1 MWQEAGARHV
11 AACLVGIDAI
21 PVEQILTCGVEPQF
35 VGIQLRVDAHHP
47 FQSVARWR
55 HEAEFGEKLLVVDE
69 PLAQVVELKVA
80 AHVVDVDAEQSGV
93 ADEPVA
99 RPVSEDAREGAE
111 GEAPL
116 LEELPFL
123 LVVYVARRYV
133 AVRASI
139 SVVIYSYAFL
149 MLKVL
154 QGFTCM
160 AGARKKENSPSCR
173 FVKPSGLRFPLCVM
187 MSVSVLASLSSFILL
202 SGSRCR
208 SVPSRRE
215 GGVRHYCLAPA
226 VGWHCKGSESRQKDE
241 ILHSVPLRAGIVSA
255 GRVGMSVFGG

>member
-21 PVEQILTCGVEPQF
+21 PVEQILACGVEPQF
-35 VGIQLRVDAHHP
+35 VGIQLCVDAHHP

-80 AHVVDVDAEQSGV
+80 ATWSMSMQSSPEWLMSPSRDLYLKMPEKV
-93 ADEPVA
+93 QKAKP
-99 RPVSEDAREGAE
+99 R
-111 GEAPL
+111 
-116 LEELPFL
+116 FL
-123 LVVYVARRYV
+123 KSFRSFSSCMSRRRYV
-133 AVRASI
+133 AVSASI
-139 SVVIYSYAFL
+139 SVVIYSYAFPI
-149 MLKVL
+149 LKVL

-173 FVKPSGLRFPLCVM
+173 FVKPSGHWFPLCVM
-187 MSVSVLASLSSFILL
+187 MSVAVLASLSSFILL

-215 GGVRHYCLAPA
+215 GGGQTLL
-226 VGWHCKGSESRQKDE
+226 SR
-241 ILHSVPLRAGIVSA
+241 PG
-255 GRVGMSVFGG
+255 GGMALQR

>member
-21 PVEQILTCGVEPQF
+21 PVEQILACGVEPQF
-35 VGIQLRVDAHHP
+35 MGIQLRVDAHHP

-55 HEAEFGEKLLVVDE
+55 HETEFGEKLLVVDE
-69 PLAQVVELKVA
+69 PLAQVVELEVA

-93 ADEPVA
+93 LMSPSRDLYLKMPEKVQKAKP
-99 RPVSEDAREGAE
+99 R
-111 GEAPL
+111 
-116 LEELPFL
+116 FL
-123 LVVYVARRYV
+123 KSFRSFSSCMSRRRYV

-139 SVVIYSYAFL
+139 SVVIYSYAFM

-173 FVKPSGLRFPLCVM
+173 FVKLSGLRFPLCVM
-187 MSVSVLASLSSFILL
+187 MSVAVLASLSSFILL

-215 GGVRHYCLAPA
+215 GGGQTLL
-226 VGWHCKGSESRQKDE
+226 SR
-241 ILHSVPLRAGIVSA
+241 PG
-255 GRVGMSVFGG
+255 GGMALQR

>member
-21 PVEQILTCGVEPQF
+21 PVEQILACGVEPQF

-111 GEAPL
+111 GEATL
-116 LEELPFL
+116 LEELPLL
-123 LVVYVARRYV
+123 LVVYVAQTV
-133 AVRASI
+133 
-139 SVVIYSYAFL
+139 
-149 MLKVL
+149 
-154 QGFTCM
+154 C
-160 AGARKKENSPSCR
+160 
-173 FVKPSGLRFPLCVM
+173 
-187 MSVSVLASLSSFILL
+187 
-202 SGSRCR
+202 
-208 SVPSRRE
+208 RRE
-215 GGVRHYCLAPA
+215 GIHIGGDILVCLHDAESAPGLHLHGRSQEERKQPLLSFCQA
-226 VGWHCKGSESRQKDE
+226 VGALVSVVCHDVSSRARLAL
-241 ILHSVPLRAGIVSA
+241 ILHPVEWQPVSVSPEPP
-255 GRVGMSVFGG
+255 

>member
-21 PVEQILTCGVEPQF
+21 SVEQILACGVEPQF
-35 VGIQLRVDAHHP
+35 VGIQLCVDAHHP

-80 AHVVDVDAEQSGV
+80 AHMVDVDAEQSGV

-123 LVVYVARRYV
+123 LVVYVAQTVCRRQCV
-133 AVRASI
+133 HIGCDILVCLPDAESAPGLHLHGRSQEERKQPLLSFCQAVGTQV
-139 SVVIYSYAFL
+139 SVVCHDVSSR
-149 MLKVL
+149 
-154 QGFTCM
+154 
-160 AGARKKENSPSCR
+160 ARLALILHPVEWQP
-173 FVKPSGLRFPLCVM
+173 V
-187 MSVSVLASLSSFILL
+187 SVS
-202 SGSRCR
+202 
-208 SVPSRRE
+208 PE
-215 GGVRHYCLAPA
+215 P
-226 VGWHCKGSESRQKDE
+226 
-241 ILHSVPLRAGIVSA
+241 P
-255 GRVGMSVFGG
+255 